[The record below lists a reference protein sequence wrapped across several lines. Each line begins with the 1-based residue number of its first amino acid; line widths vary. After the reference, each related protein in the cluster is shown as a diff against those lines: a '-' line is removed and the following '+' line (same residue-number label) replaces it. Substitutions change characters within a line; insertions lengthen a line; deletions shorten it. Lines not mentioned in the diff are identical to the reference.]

1 MDHSQPPD
9 SVSLYPGITAGVNPV
24 NALLV
29 VDMQVDFLTGSLAVP
44 DGPSVVD
51 PVKDIIGLPFHFRY
65 ASKDWHPR
73 GHISFA
79 STHPGKEVFGRTTIY
94 PPEDLVKAK
103 GQDTSTIGER
113 GLEQVL
119 WPDHCVQGTLGAQLI
134 DPLHEDRFDA
144 IILKGVDPGVEC
156 YSAFKDPW
164 GLLVTNLEELLKE
177 RGVTDLYV
185 VGVAGDYCVKESAM
199 DAIKFNVWNTWV
211 VKEGVRSVSTEGK
224 EWETMKSAGIGIIDT
239 VRELKVK
246 LGV

>member
-1 MDHSQPPD
+1 MEHSPTSDYQ
-9 SVSLYPGITAGVNPV
+9 SLNSGITAGGNPV

-29 VDMQVDFLTGSLAVP
+29 VDMQVDFITGSLAVP

-79 STHPGKEVFGRTTIY
+79 STHQGKELFGKTTIY
-94 PPEDLVKAK
+94 PPEDLVQAK
-103 GQDTSTIGER
+103 GQDTSAIGER

-119 WPDHCVQGTLGAQLI
+119 WPDHCVQGTLGARLI
-134 DPLHEDRFDA
+134 EPLREDHFDA
-144 IILKGVDPGVEC
+144 IISKGVDPGVEC
-156 YSAFKDPW
+156 YSAFTDPW
-164 GLLVTNLEELLKE
+164 GLLITNLERLLRE
-177 RGVTDLYV
+177 RRVTDLYV

-199 DAIKFNVWNTWV
+199 DATKFNAWNTWV

-224 EWETMKSAGIGIIDT
+224 EWETMKSAGVGIINT
-239 VRELKVK
+239 VSQLKEK